1 MLDKM
6 KYVNSKGQTILFGQA
21 PYYIKYNEI
30 RKYSW
35 SYETYQSYNR
45 IARFNRGLS
54 ERQLPVVI
62 IAGDAADCTAAKN
75 HLHDVIDYDVQ
86 KKQKGKLYI
95 GDYYLNGYFFS
106 SEPSA
111 FLESGLKANINLSFV
126 AEKSVWIKELKTE
139 FLSTSHET
147 SEASGTAKGLNSPP
161 YGYPYDYLAEDST
174 HMTITNNAITDA
186 AVVIIINGYAYN
198 PSVRIGSNLYEFD
211 LTVERGE
218 YLKIDGLNKEAV
230 LVDLAGN
237 SESVF
242 GYRNKEHDLFAK
254 IPEGNNAVSW
264 NGAFEFTVTL
274 YEERTEPKW
283 N

>member
-1 MLDKM
+1 M
-6 KYVNSKGQTILFGQA
+6 
-21 PYYIKYNEI
+21 
-30 RKYSW
+30 
-35 SYETYQSYNR
+35 
-45 IARFNRGLS
+45 
-54 ERQLPVVI
+54 
-62 IAGDAADCTAAKN
+62 
-75 HLHDVIDYDVQ
+75 
-86 KKQKGKLYI
+86 
-95 GDYYLNGYFFS
+95 
-106 SEPSA
+106 
-111 FLESGLKANINLSFV
+111 ESGLKANINLSFV

-147 SEASGTAKGLNSPP
+147 SEASGTAKGLKSPP